1 MDTPV
6 INIKIAG
13 LGGMGVLSASYV
25 LAEAAFLAGFDVK
38 KAEVHGMSQRG
49 GSVASDI
56 RFGSRVLSPMIPAG
70 QVDFLIA
77 LAPDWID
84 LHRAE
89 LRDTGTLLV
98 PDDVAALANK
108 RALNV
113 ALLGALSRFLSI
125 PEPIWRTALAKGF
138 PEKLHASNLAAFQLG
153 HDAAPH
159 DSLHP
164 EKAPLR

>member
-1 MDTPV
+1 MPAPV
-6 INIKIAG
+6 TNIKIAG

-56 RFGSRVLSPMIPAG
+56 RFGARVLSPMIPAG
-70 QVDFLIA
+70 QVDFLVA
-77 LAPDWID
+77 LAPEWVD

-89 LRDTGTLLV
+89 LRESGRLLTPSDV
-98 PDDVAALANK
+98 PALANK

-113 ALLGALSRFLSI
+113 ALLGALSHYLSI
-125 PEPIWRTALAKGF
+125 PEPIWQTALAKGF
-138 PEKLHASNLAAFQLG
+138 PEKLHASNLSAFELG
-153 HDAAPH
+153 RSSA
-159 DSLHP
+159 ST
-164 EKAPLR
+164 R